1 MDTVEPVSAPTLR
14 LTMRSDSPE
23 QTHEWG
29 VRLGQLLQP
38 GDFVGLV
45 GDLGAGKTHLV
56 RGVAEGAGVSR
67 SEVASPTFAIV
78 YPYRGRLTL
87 YHADLYRL
95 ADYDELY
102 ATGFLDLETGGGA
115 MLVEWLDRIP
125 EAAPREHLRIT
136 LLDVGEHSREL
147 VAEAWGARPAELLR
161 AWLPEAHGRA
171 PV

>member
-1 MDTVEPVSAPTLR
+1 MEAVSEPTLR
-14 LTMRSDSPE
+14 HTARSDSPE
-23 QTHEWG
+23 RTHAWG
-29 VRLGQLLQP
+29 VRLGELLQP

-56 RGVAEGAGVSR
+56 RGVAEGAGVER
-67 SEVASPTFAIV
+67 SQVASPTFAIV
-78 YPYRGRLTL
+78 YPYQGRLTL
-87 YHADLYRL
+87 HHADLYRL

-125 EAAPREHLRIT
+125 EAAPRDHLRLT
-136 LLDVGEHSREL
+136 LRDVGEESREL

-161 AWLPEAHGRA
+161 AWMPSLE
-171 PV
+171 

>member
-1 MDTVEPVSAPTLR
+1 MSTPTLSR
-14 LTMRSDSPE
+14 TVLSSSPE
-23 QTHEWG
+23 ETH
-29 VRLGQLLQP
+29 RLGLKLGQVLQP

-78 YPYRGRLTL
+78 YPYRGRLPL

-102 ATGFLDLETGGGA
+102 ATGFLDLVGGDGA
-115 MLVEWLDRIP
+115 VLVEWLDRIP
-125 EAAPREHLRIT
+125 QAAPREFLRIT
-136 LLDVGEHSREL
+136 LRDAGEDSREL
-147 VAEAWGARPAELLR
+147 VAEAWGPRPAELLK
-161 AWLPEAHGRA
+161 AWLPTNR
-171 PV
+171 

>member
-1 MDTVEPVSAPTLR
+1 MSTPTLR
-14 LTMRSDSPE
+14 RTVLSRSPE
-23 QTHEWG
+23 ETHRLG

-78 YPYRGRLTL
+78 YPYRGRVPL

-95 ADYDELY
+95 SDYDELY
-102 ATGFLDLETGGGA
+102 ATGFLDLVGGDGA
-115 MLVEWLDRIP
+115 VLVEWLDRIP
-125 EAAPREHLRIT
+125 RAAPREYLRLT
-136 LLDVGEHSREL
+136 LRDTGEDSREL
-147 VAEAWGARPAELLR
+147 VVEAWGSRPVALLE
-161 AWLPEAHGRA
+161 AWLPQTSQ
-171 PV
+171 